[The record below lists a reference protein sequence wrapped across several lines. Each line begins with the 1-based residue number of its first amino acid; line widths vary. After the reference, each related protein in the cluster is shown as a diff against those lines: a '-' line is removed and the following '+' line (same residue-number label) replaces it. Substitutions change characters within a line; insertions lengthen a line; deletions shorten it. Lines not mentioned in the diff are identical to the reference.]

1 MESNEGE
8 YFINPNS
15 NFELE
20 TYDMKDRILS
30 VDIFRGATIISM
42 ILVNTP
48 GTWSAIYAPF
58 LHAKWHGYTPTDLV
72 FPFFLFIVGT
82 SIVFAYKN
90 KVANAGTYKKIT
102 VRTLKLI
109 GLGLFLGAFMINFPF
124 FKDFSDIR
132 FPGVL
137 QRIGVVF
144 FFASILFLNFNWK
157 VLIAIATVLL
167 IGYWLLMTFVPV
179 NGIESTLERA
189 PNNLANYL
197 DVQIFGVHSYKPDY
211 DPEGLLSTI
220 PSIVSSLLGIFT
232 GLILTSKLAQK
243 EIILI
248 GIGGALLIIGHVW
261 DIFFPINKALWT
273 SSFVLVTAGWANL
286 ILALIYYLTDVKGI
300 KFGSIFRYA
309 GANAITLYFL
319 SSFIS
324 NILGQIKIGET
335 SLHGW
340 LFNTIYVHDF
350 MSMQLSSLLY
360 ALTVVAFYVLL
371 AHILYQRKIFLK
383 I

>member
-1 MESNEGE
+1 
-8 YFINPNS
+8 
-15 NFELE
+15 
-20 TYDMKDRILS
+20 MKERILS
-30 VDIFRGATIISM
+30 VDIFRGATIVLM

-48 GTWSAIYAPF
+48 GTWSAVYAPF
-58 LHAKWHGYTPTDLV
+58 LHAEWHGYTPTDLV

-82 SIVFAYKN
+82 SIVFSYKN
-90 KVANAGTYKKIT
+90 KTTNAATYKKIV

-109 GLGLFLGAFMINFPF
+109 GLGLFLGAFTLSFPF
-124 FKDFSDIR
+124 IKDFADIR

-144 FFASILFLNFNWK
+144 FFASILFINFKWK
-157 VLIAIATVLL
+157 TLIAICVVIL
-167 IGYWLLMTFVPV
+167 IGYWLLMGFVPV
-179 NGIESTLERA
+179 EGMESTFERA

-197 DVQIFGVHSYKPDY
+197 DVKVFGTHNYKADY
-211 DPEGLLSTI
+211 DPEGLLSTLPAI
-220 PSIVSSLLGIFT
+220 CSSLLGIFT
-232 GLILTSKLAQK
+232 GLILTSKQEKKATL
-243 EIILI
+243 LM

-261 DIFFPINKALWT
+261 DIVFPINKALWT

-286 ILALIYYLTDVKGI
+286 IVALIYYLTDVKDI

-309 GANAITLYFL
+309 GANAIVLYFL

-324 NILGQIKIGET
+324 KVMGMIKVNEDQ

-340 LFNTIYVHDF
+340 LFDTVYVHDF

-360 ALTVVAFYVLL
+360 GLSVVAFYCLL
-371 AHILYQRKIFLK
+371 AYFLYQRKIFFK
-383 I
+383 V